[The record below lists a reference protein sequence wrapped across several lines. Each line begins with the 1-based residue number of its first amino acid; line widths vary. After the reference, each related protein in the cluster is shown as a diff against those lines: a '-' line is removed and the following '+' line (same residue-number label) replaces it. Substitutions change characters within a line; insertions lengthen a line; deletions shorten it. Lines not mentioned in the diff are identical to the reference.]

1 MQMDSDFSTRGVPI
15 HADHATVSLN
25 LFATP
30 DDGRVDG
37 GGLQLYHV
45 LPEDGLKSEEYNFPP
60 DYWAIEQNR
69 KVLDSYEKVTI
80 PYAYNR
86 AVLFRSDFYHQ
97 TETFHFKSGFENRRI
112 NVAMVWGEDRGSGL
126 WEHRPSEFR
135 SAAEIP
141 RLDMSQ
147 LTQRPQVYDPH

>member
-60 DYWAIEQNR
+60 HYWAIEQNR

-86 AVLFRSDFYHQ
+86 APEAFFYAVGAIALCHGKDSA
-97 TETFHFKSGFENRRI
+97 T
-112 NVAMVWGEDRGSGL
+112 VPL
-126 WEHRPSEFR
+126 SE
-135 SAAEIP
+135 
-141 RLDMSQ
+141 
-147 LTQRPQVYDPH
+147 